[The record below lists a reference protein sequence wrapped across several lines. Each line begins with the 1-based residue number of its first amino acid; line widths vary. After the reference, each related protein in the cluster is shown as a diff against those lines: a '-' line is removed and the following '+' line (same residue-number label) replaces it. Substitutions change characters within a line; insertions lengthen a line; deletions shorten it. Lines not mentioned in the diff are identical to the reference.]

1 MKFLN
6 TLSINKSFT
15 INTSSL
21 FALNALNFL
30 ISIIIL
36 PKLINNFGIAGWG
49 EITFSQIIINYFIWI
64 IDWSFP
70 QYACKQISIYE
81 KNNAKRR
88 SIFTNTRTS
97 QLILFFISSIIII
110 LYSLIFSD
118 NKSIYL
124 YSILILFGNFLQ
136 SYWYLNGREKIYE
149 TAFFQLFNKL
159 LFTLFVFTLIS
170 KGNDISIY
178 FLYFGLSSFITGCL
192 CTLRI
197 KYKYNEDI
205 KFGNIKRAIKL
216 IKESYMLF
224 NSSIIGNLTNSC
236 TPLLIGNFYN
246 LESVGLY
253 NIADRIKNISIQI
266 INPISNSI
274 FPKMSKYYNRN
285 KENGNNKFIRF
296 VFIILL
302 LGIFLLIILNININY
317 IVNYFLKEQASGI
330 NTIIRILTFSF
341 LINIIYE
348 SFVNQYLVIN
358 NLYNEINKIKLSILF
373 STILFGIPLIY
384 YKGLYG
390 AAITSIIYETIGLLY
405 AISVFIK
412 TKNKEILLT

>member
-110 LYSLIFSD
+110 LYSLIFSV

-178 FLYFGLSSFITGCL
+178 FLYFGLSSLITGFI

-197 KYKYNEDI
+197 K
-205 KFGNIKRAIKL
+205 
-216 IKESYMLF
+216 
-224 NSSIIGNLTNSC
+224 
-236 TPLLIGNFYN
+236 
-246 LESVGLY
+246 
-253 NIADRIKNISIQI
+253 
-266 INPISNSI
+266 
-274 FPKMSKYYNRN
+274 
-285 KENGNNKFIRF
+285 
-296 VFIILL
+296 
-302 LGIFLLIILNININY
+302 
-317 IVNYFLKEQASGI
+317 
-330 NTIIRILTFSF
+330 
-341 LINIIYE
+341 
-348 SFVNQYLVIN
+348 
-358 NLYNEINKIKLSILF
+358 
-373 STILFGIPLIY
+373 
-384 YKGLYG
+384 
-390 AAITSIIYETIGLLY
+390 
-405 AISVFIK
+405 
-412 TKNKEILLT
+412 

>member
-97 QLILFFISSIIII
+97 QLILFFIRSIIII
-110 LYSLIFSD
+110 LYSLIFSV

-178 FLYFGLSSFITGCL
+178 FLYFGLSSLITGFL

-348 SFVNQYLVIN
+348 SFINQYLVIN

>member
-110 LYSLIFSD
+110 LYSLIFSV

-178 FLYFGLSSFITGCL
+178 FLYFGLSSLITGFI

-348 SFVNQYLVIN
+348 SFINQYLVIN

>member
-205 KFGNIKRAIKL
+205 KFGNFNRAIKL

-302 LGIFLLIILNININY
+302 LGIFLLIMLNININY